1 MFLKDYEGFKHK
13 SIYKRRA
20 KVEVGFKVKLERN
33 QWEMA
38 VRDGRGGDE
47 DGAAI
52 FEEEGVDLTDEEDI
66 ALSDIPLHLRPLV
79 SAAESGDLDALRRA
93 LGNYYCF
100 IRKTNGILWWFFF
113 LSLPYFPQ
121 ENTIVR
127 CICWFLEKN
136 RYQYRRAIT
145 LFCVKYWL
153 KFCFSS
159 LFVDYVIFHSVAL
172 CWEASICLWFGIMFI
187 SLSLTMITCTNP
199 FVFSFVF
206 FCAPQRYILYK
217 FSSLSCKMSW
227 NDWGSAFKEIFLGI
241 ALTHQWKPYHC
252 YEWALSSYERDAY
265 KLRYPLCYAYII
277 HLLFEFEMFDTCSS
291 VSIFIWL
298 SAIAAF
304 CFWNI
309 NSTIAY

>member
-100 IRKTNGILWWFFF
+100 IRTTNGILWWFFF
-113 LSLPYFPQ
+113 LCLPYFPQ

-136 RYQYRRAIT
+136 RYQYRRSDYLILCEILVEI
-145 LFCVKYWL
+145 LFFIPFCWL
-153 KFCFSS
+153 CHISLCCFVLRSFNLPLIWYHVHFSQFNYDNVHKSLCFQFCF
-159 LFVDYVIFHSVAL
+159 LL
-172 CWEASICLWFGIMFI
+172 CSAEIYFI
-187 SLSLTMITCTNP
+187 QIQ
-199 FVFSFVF
+199 FSFM
-206 FCAPQRYILYK
+206 QNELK
-217 FSSLSCKMSW
+217 WLGFS
-227 NDWGSAFKEIFLGI
+227 I
-241 ALTHQWKPYHC
+241 
-252 YEWALSSYERDAY
+252 
-265 KLRYPLCYAYII
+265 
-277 HLLFEFEMFDTCSS
+277 
-291 VSIFIWL
+291 
-298 SAIAAF
+298 
-304 CFWNI
+304 
-309 NSTIAY
+309 